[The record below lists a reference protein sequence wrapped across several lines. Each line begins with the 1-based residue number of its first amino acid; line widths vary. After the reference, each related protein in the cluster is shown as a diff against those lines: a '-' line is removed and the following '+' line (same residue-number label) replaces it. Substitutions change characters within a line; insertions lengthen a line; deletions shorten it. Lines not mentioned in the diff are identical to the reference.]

1 MLALTGVICWFMLDI
16 PDGDVISLNL
26 GTFGMLSVNA
36 ITCRIKSEIR
46 ESSLLEGKLLSKRVL
61 SIRSLALGINFL
73 LIYPLIIVSLSFP
86 IYS

>member
-1 MLALTGVICWFMLDI
+1 MLDI

-26 GTFGMLSVNA
+26 GTFGMLYVNA
-36 ITCRIKSEIR
+36 ITCIIKSEIR

-73 LIYPLIIVSLSFP
+73 LIYPLMIVSLSFP